1 MKINMDWIEEE
12 WATDLF
18 KDLAQSI
25 FAPTPKETTPTS
37 PQLGGQISFGDWV
50 IPVTIIA
57 VVAVVIFF
65 VLKKF

>member
-1 MKINMDWIEEE
+1 MDWVQEE

-18 KDLAQSI
+18 KELAVSI
-25 FAPTPKETTPTS
+25 FAPQPKETTVTS
-37 PQLGGQISFGDWV
+37 PQLAGQISFGDWV